1 MASANLLF
9 RPYHLE
15 LGEQYLLRDT
25 ALDATAAKHI
35 EVTFVGY
42 DNCPWFVYVRNREGY
57 VGRFPRSDLYQ
68 CAIVSQSIAQ
78 V

>member
-1 MASANLLF
+1 MAAANLLF

-15 LGEQYLLRDT
+15 LGGLYLLRDT
-25 ALDATAAKHI
+25 ALDAAAAKHI

-42 DNCPWFVYVRNREGY
+42 DNCPWFVYVRNSEGY

-68 CAIVSQSIAQ
+68 SATVSQPIAQ